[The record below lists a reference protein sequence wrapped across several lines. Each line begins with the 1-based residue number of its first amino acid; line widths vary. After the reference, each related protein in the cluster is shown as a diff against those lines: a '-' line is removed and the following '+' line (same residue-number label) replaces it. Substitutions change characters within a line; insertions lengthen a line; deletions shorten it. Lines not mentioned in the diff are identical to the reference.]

1 MVWDEIERK
10 LRKTIGL
17 DPKTLGSHAIA
28 TAVRERMQVCG
39 VENVATYLNVW
50 LCSPQELQA
59 LIEETVVPE
68 TWFFREPESFAF
80 LRRYVLFDW
89 LPTHPEGILRLLSV
103 PCSTGEEPYS
113 LAMML
118 LDAGLPPNSFVIDA
132 VDISQ
137 KAQVKAKQGLYREHS
152 FRGHHLGF
160 RHRYF
165 EETPHGYQLSTVVK
179 ETVNFIQ
186 GNLLEPFFLY
196 KKPLYDII
204 FFRHL
209 LIYLESVARDR
220 AMQVLNRL
228 LSPTGLLFVGSAEAG
243 PLLEKRFISIRH
255 SMTFAYRKR
264 QKGDGID
271 RFCVPPNE
279 PDYSTLRRFRRS
291 PPPALSGVE
300 PESKPLYGEPTPEA
314 TREYPPTSWAIA
326 STIPPSPTRF
336 PESPL
341 IQARHLADL
350 GRLDEAAQL
359 CETYLSQHRTDANAY
374 VLLGEI
380 LQSAGH
386 PERAE
391 KSWEKAIYL
400 EPHHYEAL
408 MHLLLLK
415 ESYGDLTHAS
425 ALRQRIQRLLK
436 SQGNTT
442 L

>member
-10 LRKTIGL
+10 LRKKIGL
-17 DPKTLGSHAIA
+17 DPKTLGSYAIA
-28 TAVRERMQVCG
+28 KAVRERMAVCG
-39 VENVATYLNVW
+39 VENVATYFNIW
-50 LCSPQELQA
+50 LCSPEELQA

-68 TWFFREPESFAF
+68 TWFFREPESFEF

-89 LPTHPEGILRLLSV
+89 LPTHPEGVLRLLSV

-113 LAMML
+113 LAIML
-118 LDAGLPPNSFVIDA
+118 LDAGLSPSNFVIDA
-132 VDISQ
+132 VDISK
-137 KAQVKAKQGLYREHS
+137 KAQEKAKQGLYREHS
-152 FRGHHLGF
+152 FRGKPLGF

-165 EETPHGYQLSTVVK
+165 QKTPHGYQLSPAVK

-186 GNLLEPFFLY
+186 GNLLEPLFLY
-196 KKPLYDII
+196 GKPLYDII
-204 FFRHL
+204 FFRNL
-209 LIYLESVARDR
+209 LIYLEPAARDR

-243 PLLEKRFISIRH
+243 PVIEKRFISLRH

-264 QKGDGID
+264 QKSDGTD
-271 RFCVPPNE
+271 RFCILPNDPEHAPLRVLQPSSPPSPSRFNCASKPVHSAE
-279 PDYSTLRRFRRS
+279 PAPEARRS
-291 PPPALSGVE
+291 HPQS
-300 PESKPLYGEPTPEA
+300 
-314 TREYPPTSWAIA
+314 SWAIA
-326 STIPPSPTRF
+326 PSPPSPPKRI

-341 IQARHLADL
+341 IHARHLADL
-350 GRLDEAAQL
+350 GRLNEAAQV

-380 LQSAGH
+380 LQGAGH
-386 PERAE
+386 QERAE
-391 KSWEKAIYL
+391 QCWEKAIYL

-415 ESYGDLTHAS
+415 ESHGDLTHAS

-436 SQGNTT
+436 SQGE
-442 L
+442 